1 MTQSGH
7 QPESSCCG
15 SEVGF
20 QHYQSTRLSRY
31 DALSGGWR
39 SYEAAE
45 FITLIGGAGA
55 VNQTLVQGFPVL
67 LNFNCALV
75 SGQGA
80 FQDGKKQNKKN
91 EAAEA
96 ATFSSNRMSGKEIEK
111 EFAKLQVELVR
122 L

>member
-1 MTQSGH
+1 MIDTARNVRFGAQTMSAPGTIGRRDGDCRMSAFGGKADIADKAAMSAFD
-7 QPESSCCG
+7 PKRTSASIACCG

-55 VNQTLVQGFPVL
+55 VDQTLVQGFL
-67 LNFNCALV
+67 
-75 SGQGA
+75 SY
-80 FQDGKKQNKKN
+80 
-91 EAAEA
+91 
-96 ATFSSNRMSGKEIEK
+96 
-111 EFAKLQVELVR
+111 
-122 L
+122 

>member
-1 MTQSGH
+1 MRCTDDVRYWHKADIDVAADVRYSGVKRTCADW
-7 QPESSCCG
+7 QLMSANDPKRTSACISCCG

-55 VNQTLVQGFPVL
+55 VNQTLVQGFL
-67 LNFNCALV
+67 
-75 SGQGA
+75 
-80 FQDGKKQNKKN
+80 
-91 EAAEA
+91 
-96 ATFSSNRMSGKEIEK
+96 SN
-111 EFAKLQVELVR
+111 
-122 L
+122 